1 MAYVNPISDLR
12 RLKFASATVTF
23 QRLQSIAKEIT
34 AKYDKPIDSA
44 NAGKL
49 VMPVRMTDN
58 TAMTL
63 FRDGDLR
70 DDVRPIE
77 TTGDGN
83 CLFNV
88 VSIAICQTEI
98 LAAEL
103 RLRTALELILN
114 PDFYGAHPVVTLSNI
129 TTKSGGKWSKEG
141 LYDAIILSNNSSKIL
156 AKGGFESALQY
167 EICST
172 LHDGRFSGLLQ
183 IMGLVSASGCDIQ
196 LVYPDNRHSLVSLLS
211 AVYSPRVGTS
221 TAAKFSIMWTDTV
234 GWPDRLK
241 EFKVNHF
248 VPLLKVDTQD
258 NWITI
263 TRKRK
268 MAKASNYDEKKRSSP
283 TNRNKTTTFPLNSPP
298 YKTRKKRILP
308 TR

>member
-34 AKYDKPIDSA
+34 TKYDKPIDSA

-63 FRDGDLR
+63 LRDGDLR

-83 CLFNV
+83 CLFNA

-114 PDFYGAHPVVTLSNI
+114 PDFYGAHPVVTLCNI

-167 EICST
+167 EICNT

-183 IMGLVSASGCDIQ
+183 IMGLASASGCDIQ

-221 TAAKFSIMWTDTV
+221 TAAKISIMWTDTV

-283 TNRNKTTTFPLNSPP
+283 TNWNKTTTFPLNSPP
-298 YKTRKKRILP
+298 TKH
-308 TR
+308 

>member
-114 PDFYGAHPVVTLSNI
+114 PDFYGAHPVVTLPNI
-129 TTKSGGKWSKEG
+129 TTKSGGKWSKEE
-141 LYDAIILSNNSSKIL
+141 LCDAIILSNNSSKIL

-167 EICST
+167 EICNT
-172 LHDGRFSGLLQ
+172 LHDG
-183 IMGLVSASGCDIQ
+183 
-196 LVYPDNRHSLVSLLS
+196 
-211 AVYSPRVGTS
+211 
-221 TAAKFSIMWTDTV
+221 
-234 GWPDRLK
+234 
-241 EFKVNHF
+241 
-248 VPLLKVDTQD
+248 
-258 NWITI
+258 
-263 TRKRK
+263 
-268 MAKASNYDEKKRSSP
+268 
-283 TNRNKTTTFPLNSPP
+283 
-298 YKTRKKRILP
+298 
-308 TR
+308 

>member
-44 NAGKL
+44 NAAKL
-49 VMPVRMTDN
+49 VMPVQMTDN

-63 FRDGDLR
+63 FREGDLR

-83 CLFNV
+83 CLFNA

-98 LAAEL
+98 IAAEL

-114 PDFYGAHPVVTLSNI
+114 PDFYRAHPVVTSNI

-167 EICST
+167 EICNT
-172 LHDGRFSGLLQ
+172 LHDGRFSGLL
-183 IMGLVSASGCDIQ
+183 
-196 LVYPDNRHSLVSLLS
+196 
-211 AVYSPRVGTS
+211 
-221 TAAKFSIMWTDTV
+221 
-234 GWPDRLK
+234 
-241 EFKVNHF
+241 
-248 VPLLKVDTQD
+248 
-258 NWITI
+258 
-263 TRKRK
+263 
-268 MAKASNYDEKKRSSP
+268 
-283 TNRNKTTTFPLNSPP
+283 
-298 YKTRKKRILP
+298 
-308 TR
+308 